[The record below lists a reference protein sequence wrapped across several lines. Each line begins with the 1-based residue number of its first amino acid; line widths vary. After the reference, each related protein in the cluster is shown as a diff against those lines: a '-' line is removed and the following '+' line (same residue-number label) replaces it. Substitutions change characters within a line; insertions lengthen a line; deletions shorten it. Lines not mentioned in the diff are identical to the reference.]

1 MQKILTKEDLTKLRN
16 DGTITATE
24 IAEIVGDLLLVTNV
38 ETNVKRVVE
47 SHPILTE
54 GNRRIL
60 KG

>member
-1 MQKILTKEDLTKLRN
+1 MQRELSREDLTKLRN
-16 DGTITATE
+16 DGTITAVE
-24 IAEIVGDLLLVTNV
+24 VAEIVGDLLVITNV
-38 ETNVKRVVE
+38 ETSAKRIVE